1 MCGVTDPS
9 QIEERLV
16 LYERIRRNR
25 ASSIQVLSNFGYDET
40 APPELS
46 EFLEA
51 EGQPMPGK
59 CTANTMFR
67 GPGWRSA
74 DDTAIASMGDMVKLA
89 YGHDTV
95 KRTVEVMTGFDPEW
109 RLPDG
114 FFPAGSR

>member
-59 CTANTMFR
+59 RHGGCCV
-67 GPGWRSA
+67 PRS
-74 DDTAIASMGDMVKLA
+74 
-89 YGHDTV
+89 
-95 KRTVEVMTGFDPEW
+95 
-109 RLPDG
+109 RLR
-114 FFPAGSR
+114 AELRVSK